1 MKPLR
6 IAIIGMGPKGLYALE
21 RMVAEMTKLSAQP
34 QIELH
39 LFERSGHF
47 GSGAVYSP
55 HQPEFLIM
63 NYPNYK
69 IDVRYGTEH
78 SSTVPD
84 LKDLILWS
92 TSNGSRKALSEHAFS
107 PRKIIGEYLAS
118 SFNTIVNA
126 APDNLRIYCHHATVD
141 DILET
146 DGELGIESINHNRK
160 TAVNIHVD
168 RVLVTTGHCSWK
180 GKLELDDIFSC
191 DEFYPD
197 VPFVYPVDE
206 KLALVRPTDNV
217 AIKGL
222 GLTFIDTV
230 LALTEGRG
238 GRFERTISGKLRY
251 LPSNKEPLGILAFS
265 RSGLPMVPRTGEEG
279 NGDYRP
285 RYFEYGTL
293 MDGIA
298 AGKRPDFLEHVLP
311 LFIRET
317 TYRYYKTLFAG
328 YNIDIYNGS
337 DYSMLQNQTERFH
350 TQNPHVERFVFKNLF
365 RPVSHRNPSIE
376 LGPLAYLRYLSGEAR
391 AGSRKSPFMAAALT
405 WGRISDVFC
414 SIYNFGGMTSQ
425 SHYLFD
431 SGYRSKMNRLSYGP
445 PLLNMEKIVALMETG
460 LLNMDYSKDPEIK
473 KSPNGWN
480 LKVLGRK
487 DMTVDFLVDARIPT
501 SGSVENWSTLLQH
514 MKANGLVR
522 EFVIRGT
529 SSYRSACPEID
540 KSGRVLRADG
550 SVNENIT
557 LYGTPT
563 EGITFDN
570 DTLSRKRN
578 DFATAWA
585 LGCIEA
591 SLSI

>member
-1 MKPLR
+1 
-6 IAIIGMGPKGLYALE
+6 
-21 RMVAEMTKLSAQP
+21 
-34 QIELH
+34 
-39 LFERSGHF
+39 
-47 GSGAVYSP
+47 
-55 HQPEFLIM
+55 
-63 NYPNYK
+63 
-69 IDVRYGTEH
+69 
-78 SSTVPD
+78 
-84 LKDLILWS
+84 
-92 TSNGSRKALSEHAFS
+92 
-107 PRKIIGEYLAS
+107 
-118 SFNTIVNA
+118 
-126 APDNLRIYCHHATVD
+126 
-141 DILET
+141 
-146 DGELGIESINHNRK
+146 
-160 TAVNIHVD
+160 
-168 RVLVTTGHCSWK
+168 
-180 GKLELDDIFSC
+180 
-191 DEFYPD
+191 
-197 VPFVYPVDE
+197 
-206 KLALVRPTDNV
+206 
-217 AIKGL
+217 
-222 GLTFIDTV
+222 
-230 LALTEGRG
+230 
-238 GRFERTISGKLRY
+238 
-251 LPSNKEPLGILAFS
+251 
-265 RSGLPMVPRTGEEG
+265 
-279 NGDYRP
+279 
-285 RYFEYGTL
+285 
-293 MDGIA
+293 
-298 AGKRPDFLEHVLP
+298 
-311 LFIRET
+311 
-317 TYRYYKTLFAG
+317 
-328 YNIDIYNGS
+328 
-337 DYSMLQNQTERFH
+337 
-350 TQNPHVERFVFKNLF
+350 
-365 RPVSHRNPSIE
+365 
-376 LGPLAYLRYLSGEAR
+376 
-391 AGSRKSPFMAAALT
+391 
-405 WGRISDVFC
+405 
-414 SIYNFGGMTSQ
+414 MTSQ